1 MTGRIWATGAA
12 ISLLIGAGGA
22 AIAQAPSAAPA
33 PAPTRQPYLV
43 GNAVGLPVRPAADGA
58 FNPASANVKVFGSV
72 YSAES
77 CAYDAERGLIV
88 VPNRGVPQTVQTN
101 NAWVTLLNHDGSV
114 HTSRWIGVQPATE
127 RPTMTPSLISSSVLP
142 TCLAP

>member
-1 MTGRIWATGAA
+1 MAGRIWATSAA

-22 AIAQAPSAAPA
+22 ASAQAPPTAAPA
-33 PAPTRQPYLV
+33 PAPTPQPYMV

-77 CAYDAERGLIV
+77 CSYDAERGLIV
-88 VPNRGVPQTVQTN
+88 VPNRGVPQTVHDRADLRLRIPMRPGFRSLNVAISAGIALAEALRQTGG
-101 NAWVTLLNHDGSV
+101 W
-114 HTSRWIGVQPATE
+114 PE
-127 RPTMTPSLISSSVLP
+127 
-142 TCLAP
+142 